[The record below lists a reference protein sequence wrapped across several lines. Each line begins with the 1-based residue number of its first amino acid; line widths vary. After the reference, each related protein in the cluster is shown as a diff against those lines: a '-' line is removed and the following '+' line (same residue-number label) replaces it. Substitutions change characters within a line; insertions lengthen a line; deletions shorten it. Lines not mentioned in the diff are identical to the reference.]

1 MNTLDSCIAQ
11 MQSDWMFRAV
21 RFESTIF
28 NSISTL
34 CRTCCR
40 ARAIATNG
48 FLKRKLAKQVL
59 GFGLRMPPLHPGRL
73 PCQAT
78 GLMCQLSTA
87 AKSTQLSYGL
97 HLEAPSLEVTS
108 SFNSAR

>member
-1 MNTLDSCIAQ
+1 

-28 NSISTL
+28 NSISNL

-59 GFGLRMPPLHPGRL
+59 GFGLRIGAHMPAEHYCR
-73 PCQAT
+73 QHAVN
-78 GLMCQLSTA
+78 
-87 AKSTQLSYGL
+87 SYGL
-97 HLEAPSLEVTS
+97 HLEVQSLEATS
-108 SFNSAR
+108 FHSAR